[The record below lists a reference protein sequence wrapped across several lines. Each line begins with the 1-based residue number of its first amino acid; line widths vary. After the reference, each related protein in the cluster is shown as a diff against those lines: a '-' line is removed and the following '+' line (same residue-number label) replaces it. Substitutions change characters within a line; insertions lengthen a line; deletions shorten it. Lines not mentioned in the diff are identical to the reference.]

1 MRVGQ
6 SSQEFVQYLI
16 RQISRYLRF
25 QEKSALQPEQIAQD
39 LAEIL
44 TTAVAI
50 LPDPSDWEIV
60 SNLKDLVD
68 PASLKAAL
76 EDRQDMTVEQ
86 TQQVLS
92 WF

>member
-1 MRVGQ
+1 M
-6 SSQEFVQYLI
+6 
-16 RQISRYLRF
+16 
-25 QEKSALQPEQIAQD
+25 
-39 LAEIL
+39 
-44 TTAVAI
+44 AI

-92 WF
+92 WFESAWQTTTHQALTWTQTLWSGGTGVAQH